1 MILIL
6 VIVILASN
14 LIQKHYK
21 LILLFDFVI
30 IMVDKVEIS
39 IMVDLGMIS
48 RITIDIT
55 ARLINDFAWLVC
67 YDFGKT

>member
-6 VIVILASN
+6 VIVILALN

-48 RITIDIT
+48 RITINIT

>member
-1 MILIL
+1 
-6 VIVILASN
+6 
-14 LIQKHYK
+14 
-21 LILLFDFVI
+21 
-30 IMVDKVEIS
+30 
-39 IMVDLGMIS
+39 MVDLGMIS

>member
-6 VIVILASN
+6 VIVILALN